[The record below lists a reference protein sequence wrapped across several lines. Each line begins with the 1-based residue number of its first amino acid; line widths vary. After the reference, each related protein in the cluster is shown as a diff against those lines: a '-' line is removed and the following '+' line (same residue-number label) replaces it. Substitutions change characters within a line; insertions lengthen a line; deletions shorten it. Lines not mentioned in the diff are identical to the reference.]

1 MSTRRF
7 NTALSSLLIAVVW
20 TGICEGQQQRFQTPV
35 QYSILERTGASATT
49 PDSVDASEKINQ
61 IVTRLALDAI
71 PHNYTR
77 DKDWGGQ
84 ERRWDGIEWRREN
97 GRLETKRKWKMVNH
111 GTWKKYSAT
120 LIDPAQHFSIEIK
133 NFHQA
138 ANQHLAF
145 DVHFASHLRFDA
157 RQAKWVKGVQ
167 LYSVSAEGHGK
178 VRLVVSCEL
187 AVDMDITKFPP
198 HLIYRPTVKS
208 ADLIVDEFRIDRV
221 SKLGGEFAQQVSR
234 AVRKDLDEKIA
245 EKELKLVQKINKQL
259 DENQDDFR
267 LSVSDSLK
275 QKWAAEVKEL
285 LPAEVQEAFESSD
298 R

>member
-1 MSTRRF
+1 M
-7 NTALSSLLIAVVW
+7 IGW
-20 TGICEGQQQRFQTPV
+20 TLVCCAQQRTQPPSG
-35 QYSILERTGASATT
+35 QYSILEVNGE
-49 PDSVDASEKINQ
+49 PKLPESVDASEKINR

-71 PHNYTR
+71 PHTYTR

-84 ERRWDGIEWRREN
+84 ERRWDGIEWRRDN

-120 LIDPAQHFSIEIK
+120 LIDPAQNFSIEIK

-138 ANQHLAF
+138 ENKKLAF
-145 DVHFASHLRFDA
+145 DMHFASRLRFDA

-187 AVDMDITKFPP
+187 AIDMDITQFPP
-198 HLIYRPTVKS
+198 QLIFRPTVKS
-208 ADLIVDEFRIDRV
+208 ADLVVDEFRIDRV
-221 SKLGGEFAQQVSR
+221 SKLGGEFAQQITR
-234 AVRKDLDEKIA
+234 AARKHLDEEIA
-245 EKELKLVQKINKQL
+245 EKEIELVQKINTKLAEKQ
-259 DENQDDFR
+259 EDFK
-267 LSVSDSLK
+267 LSVGDSLK
-275 QKWAAEVKEL
+275 QKWVEEVKEL
-285 LPAEVQEAFESSD
+285 LPADVKQAIESHD

>member
-1 MSTRRF
+1 MHTRRF
-7 NTALSSLLIAVVW
+7 KTALLLPLFAVGW
-20 TGICEGQQQRFQTPV
+20 TGVCDGQDQALHSPTQF
-35 QYSILERTGASATT
+35 SILELTGESEL
-49 PDSVDASEKINQ
+49 SESIDASEKINR
-61 IVTRLALDAI
+61 IVTRMALDAI
-71 PHNYTR
+71 PHTYTR

-84 ERRWDGIEWRREN
+84 ERRWDGIEWRRDK

-120 LIDPAQHFSIEIK
+120 LIDPEQNFSIEIK

-138 ANQHLAF
+138 ANQDLAF
-145 DVHFASHLRFDA
+145 DLHFASRLRFDA

-187 AVDMDITKFPP
+187 AINLDITKFPP
-198 HLIYRPTVKS
+198 HLIFRPTVKS
-208 ADLIVDEFRIDRV
+208 AELIVDEFRIDRV

-234 AVRKDLDEKIA
+234 AARKHFDEEIA
-245 EKELKLVQKINKQL
+245 KKEHELVEKINKQL
-259 DENQDDFR
+259 EKHQDDFR
-267 LSVSDSLK
+267 LSVSDSVK

-285 LPAEVQEAFESSD
+285 LPADVQRAIQSSD